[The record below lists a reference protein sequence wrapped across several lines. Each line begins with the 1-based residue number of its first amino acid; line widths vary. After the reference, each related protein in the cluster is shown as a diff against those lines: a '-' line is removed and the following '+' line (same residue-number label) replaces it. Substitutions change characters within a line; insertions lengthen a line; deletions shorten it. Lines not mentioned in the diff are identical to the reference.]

1 VSLSTQEGYGGITH
15 KDQKRV
21 VTLFSDVSSTANP
34 NQVLGQVQSE
44 LASTLENLP
53 QGVRYEWTGEQEEQA
68 DAIAFLSNAFLIAL
82 FLISFILISQFNSV
96 TKPIIVLTSVV
107 MSISGVLYGLVIF
120 QMPFVIIMT
129 GIGIISLAG
138 VVVNNAIVLI
148 DYVDVV
154 KSKYPEKSTY
164 DVLIMAGSTRFRPVV
179 LTAITTTLGLVP
191 LAIGFNIDFFTFTNN
206 PIEFFTNINEYL
218 YWGGEQA
225 AWWSPMAVAVI
236 VGLIFAL
243 HLH

>member
-1 VSLSTQEGYGGITH
+1 
-15 KDQKRV
+15 
-21 VTLFSDVSSTANP
+21 
-34 NQVLGQVQSE
+34 
-44 LASTLENLP
+44 
-53 QGVRYEWTGEQEEQA
+53 
-68 DAIAFLSNAFLIAL
+68 
-82 FLISFILISQFNSV
+82 
-96 TKPIIVLTSVV
+96 

-206 PIEFFTNINEYL
+206 PIEFFTNISEYL

-236 VGLIFAL
+236 VGLIFATAL
-243 HLH
+243 TLILVPVLYLFIERVSAQVKGLFYPTTTV